1 MPALA
6 FLVGLA
12 VSVAFVSGASAQ
24 TTVVTPQPGGGYRAQ
39 TLGGPT
45 TIVTPTGNG
54 GYRAQTLGAGLRSP
68 RRPGMAATSS
78 TIWAMA
84 AKRCN

>member
-1 MPALA
+1 MRALA

-12 VSVAFVSGASAQ
+12 VSVAFVSVASAQ

-54 GYRAQTLGAGLRSP
+54 GYRAQTLGGGTSV
-68 RRPGMAATSS
+68 ATP
-78 TIWAMA
+78 TGNGGYVVNHLGNG
-84 AKRCN
+84 R

>member
-1 MPALA
+1 MRALA

-12 VSVAFVSGASAQ
+12 VSVAFVSVASAQ
-24 TTVVTPQPGGGYRAQ
+24 TTVVTPQPGGAQ

-54 GYRAQTLGAGLRSP
+54 GYRAQTLGGGTSV
-68 RRPGMAATSS
+68 ATP
-78 TIWAMA
+78 TGNGGYVVNHLGNG
-84 AKRCN
+84 R